1 MGVGGWDPGW
11 GLVTRKTNHD
21 YKLGIFTHT
30 HTHIHTH
37 TPHANFS
44 RGEGLRWRL
53 VIDYVHIKIPRAWV
67 LGGF

>member
-1 MGVGGWDPGW
+1 MGLGGGDPGW

-30 HTHIHTH
+30 HT
-37 TPHANFS
+37 PHANFS
-44 RGEGLRWRL
+44 RGEGLKWRL

-67 LGGF
+67 LGSF